1 MLLARSYERLF
12 IMKSGLL
19 FIIILLLGCKHTG
32 ENQKN
37 TDSTIDKEAFA
48 CVKMVFEKDSILG
61 EIRNHSSENISL
73 SETINNYTKEL
84 ESMNFAYCP
93 EKFKSSFNAHIKAWQ
108 HLRSVTDKY
117 PAMRGELHDIFARL
131 EKSQDSTE
139 FKALVQ
145 EVWDTWDLVK
155 ENSN

>member
-1 MLLARSYERLF
+1 
-12 IMKSGLL
+12 MKSRLL
-19 FIIILLLGCKHTG
+19 LIIILLLGCKPTT
-32 ENQKN
+32 EKQKSA
-37 TDSTIDKEAFA
+37 DIAVDKEAMA

-61 EIRNHSSENISL
+61 EIRNHSSKNISL
-73 SETINNYTKEL
+73 SETINDYTKEL
-84 ESMNFAYCP
+84 ESMNFTNCP
-93 EKFKSSFNAHIKAWQ
+93 EKFKSSFNAHIMAWR

-117 PAMRGELHDIFARL
+117 PAMRGELHDIFASI
-131 EKSQDSTE
+131 EKSGDSTE